1 MGLFKNHKKFFI
13 TGTDTSVGKTYIACR
28 LARRL
33 FLQGKQVGVMKPIET
48 GITREEKSDGYLLKK
63 ASRSQ
68 HPIGSI
74 SPCRFKTP
82 AAPLAA
88 SILEKK
94 KIRISFILKEYRSL
108 AAQSEWMIVE
118 GAGGLMVPILKG
130 YDMADFVCDLKL
142 PLLLVAP
149 DRLGTINQTLLSVHL
164 AKNRGLT
171 ILAVILNRRSRRGTG
186 QNPAL
191 NMNAKMIREST
202 GLPVLIFNQGLK
214 KENEKY
220 FWEKLLD

>member
-1 MGLFKNHKKFFI
+1 MGLLDNHKKIFI

-28 LARRL
+28 LARHL

-48 GITREEKSDGYLLKK
+48 GIKREEKSDGYLLKK

-94 KIRISFILKEYRSL
+94 KIRISFILKEYRRL

-130 YDMADFVCDLKL
+130 YHMADFVCDLKL

-149 DRLGTINQTLLSVHL
+149 DRLGTINQTLLTVHL
-164 AKNRGLT
+164 AKNRGLK
-171 ILAVILNRRSRRGTG
+171 ILAIILNRRNLRATG
-186 QNPAL
+186 KNPAL
-191 NMNAKMIREST
+191 NMNAKMIRECT
-202 GLPVLIFNQGLK
+202 GLPVLIFNQRLK